1 MWMGGVDRVYQIE
14 WWNKICWIRDYHRWH
29 TIHIQIMMIR
39 HRMRCVVDSL
49 SWWIGVQSIT
59 SIYLM
64 YSYRMN
70 NIIIYYL
77 IILIHTSFSLIHLS
91 SYPSSQFSLFSSFNP
106 LFFHHE
112 QWNDMNHSVS
122 MIQEWMTRLFHSLS
136 TNTINTLVYY
146 TTSW

>member
-1 MWMGGVDRVYQIE
+1 MYQIE
-14 WWNKICWIRDYHRWH
+14 WWWNKICWIRDYQRWH

-64 YSYRMN
+64 YSYRICM
-70 NIIIYYL
+70 ISSFI
-77 IILIHTSFSLIHLS
+77 TSSISLIHLS

-106 LFFHHE
+106 LFFHYE
-112 QWNDMNHSVS
+112 QWMKWYDMKLSIHDSRMNEKIVS
-122 MIQEWMTRLFHSLS
+122 FIINKYNQYLS
-136 TNTINTLVYY
+136 ILHN
-146 TTSW
+146 